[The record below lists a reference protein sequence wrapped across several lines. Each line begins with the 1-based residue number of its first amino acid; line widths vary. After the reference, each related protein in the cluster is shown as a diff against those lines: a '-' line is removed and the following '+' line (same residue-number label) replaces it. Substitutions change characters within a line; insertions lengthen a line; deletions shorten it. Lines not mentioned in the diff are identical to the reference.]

1 MSSTPTII
9 KIGDKT
15 VEEIN
20 MKGDFKKAYQIG
32 SDNTFG
38 KAL

>member
-20 MKGDFKKAYQIG
+20 MKGDFKKTYQIG
-32 SDNTFG
+32 SDNTYG